1 MQRTYCVYN
10 KTRESFLCLGVLAA
24 DTHFARLKGLIGRLT
39 LRLDEGLWVVPS
51 SGVHTL
57 GVLFPLDL
65 VYLDEMHRV
74 IHLIEHFPTFR
85 VAPFKPQAASV
96 LQLPTHTIY
105 PSQTQV
111 GDQLLI
117 CPAEELEFRLRRN
130 PTDPQEAKPLGDP
143 EPKSRDHAPEK
154 THSFQGIPR
163 KAAAGK
169 HGGPPSGQSYTIQ
182 AVRRTAAAEDRSS
195 EFLASVQP
203 QPHEE
208 SRLNPTPDERAH
220 GSPQEKPNRD
230 LEKELSASY
239 GDTVPAIP
247 EVKPIGLPD
256 DTTTPVLE
264 KKGKKLGIEERKGRR
279 KMSSVFT
286 WLASLLKEDGRG
298 SVRRQTSRIVA
309 YYWDGEAPEPHPIR
323 NVSVTGLFLVT
334 DQRWRLG
341 TIVTMT
347 MQKAGPVADDP
358 LRSIAI
364 QAKVVRLAED
374 GVGMRFVFPA
384 TPDSRGEFAPGG
396 NTADKR
402 ALMTFLQ
409 SVPEPS

>member
-10 KTRESFLCLGVLAA
+10 KTRESFLCLGVVAA

-57 GVLFPLDL
+57 GVLFPIDL

-74 IHLIEHFPTFR
+74 VHLIEHFPTFR

-117 CPAEELEFRLRRN
+117 CPAEEMEFRLRRSS
-130 PTDPQEAKPLGDP
+130 TDPQEAKPKDNP
-143 EPKSRDHAPEK
+143 EGKSPELTGEK
-154 THSFQGIPR
+154 TYSFQSIPR
-163 KAAAGK
+163 KPALDRPG
-169 HGGPPSGQSYTIQ
+169 GGPPSGQSHPIQ
-182 AVRRTAAAEDRSS
+182 TVRRKTVPDEAAS
-195 EFLASVQP
+195 ELASTP
-203 QPHEE
+203 PDMPPE
-208 SRLNPTPDERAH
+208 SRRKFVPDEP
-220 GSPQEKPNRD
+220 GKSSPGERLAGAMENEPSAAQGIKLTVVAPDESSGFSAYEAGTV
-230 LEKELSASY
+230 EKEKRK
-239 GDTVPAIP
+239 
-247 EVKPIGLPD
+247 KP
-256 DTTTPVLE
+256 
-264 KKGKKLGIEERKGRR
+264 GIEGRKGRS
-279 KMSSVFT
+279 KMNPILT
-286 WLASLLKEDGRG
+286 WLATLLKEDARG
-298 SVRRQTSRIVA
+298 SLRRDTSRIVA
-309 YYWDGEAPEPHPIR
+309 YYWDGDAPEPHPIR
-323 NVSVTGLFLVT
+323 NVSVSGLFLVT
-334 DQRWRLG
+334 EQRWRPG

-374 GVGMRFVFPA
+374 GVGMKFVFPQNSDPRA
-384 TPDSRGEFAPGG
+384 EYAPMG

-402 ALMTFLQ
+402 ALVTFLQ
-409 SVPEPS
+409 SVPEP